1 MNDLD
6 KLFLLHRKMPNVIE
20 TFTFN
25 SKDVSVLKNE
35 ALIILDTNVLLLPYK
50 AGKTSFDA
58 ILSVYNKLKKE
69 NRLFLPEQVAREFIK
84 NKPEK
89 IGELYQAL
97 NDKISKITVISDFN
111 YPILSDLQEYQ
122 DIQNKLVELE
132 NLKKA
137 ISKLNKSILGQIT
150 EWGWNDP
157 VSKQYR
163 TVFTKDTFILLD
175 ENISDENTLMT
186 NLNDRN
192 DLKLP
197 PGYKDEGKSENSIGD
212 YLIWLSIIQIAT
224 EKKKDVIFI
233 SGDEKSD
240 WQHRSNDTALFPRF
254 ELVEEFRKETNG
266 KTINIMPLSKFMEL
280 LEQDVGVVE
289 DIKKEEERYI
299 ENLEKFFIFQHEC
312 PHCKKNIEKELNNDF
327 SKSIVVSCYD
337 CDGKYHIYKDYQGQ
351 IGVKIYERK
360 KIVPMIMDEIEDVD
374 CPNCGYH
381 NTIILKTRHNS
392 TVHNICQECDIK
404 FSSHRLKD
412 MSVKTVKCE

>member
-6 KLFLLHRKMPNVIE
+6 KLFLLHRKMPNVVE

-25 SKDVSVLKNE
+25 SKDISILKNE

-58 ILSVYNKLKKE
+58 IINVYNKLKNE

-89 IGELYQAL
+89 IGELYKAL
-97 NDKISKITVISDFN
+97 NDKISKITVISDFD

-122 DIQNKLVELE
+122 NIQNKLKDLDE
-132 NLKKA
+132 LKKE

-157 VSKQYR
+157 VSKKYR
-163 TVFTKDTFILLD
+163 QVFTEETFILLD
-175 ENISDENTLMT
+175 QDISDEKTLMDT
-186 NLNDRN
+186 LNDRN
-192 DLKLP
+192 GLKLP
-197 PGYKDEGKSENSIGD
+197 PGYKDEGKEENSIGD
-212 YLIWLSIIQIAT
+212 YLIWLAIIQIA
-224 EKKKDVIFI
+224 KAKDKDVIFI

-240 WQHRSNDTALFPRF
+240 WQHRSNETALFPRF
-254 ELVEEFRKETNG
+254 ELVEEFRKKTDG

-280 LEQDVGVVE
+280 LEQDESVVE

-299 ENLEKFFIFQHEC
+299 ENLDKNFIFQHEC
-312 PHCKKNIEKELNNDF
+312 PHCKNNIEKELKNDF
-327 SKSIVVSCYD
+327 SKSIVVSCYS
-337 CDGKYHIYKDYQGQ
+337 CEGKYHIFKDFQGQ
-351 IGVKIYERK
+351 IGVKIFESRK
-360 KIVPMIMDEIEDVD
+360 IDHIVMDQIEEVD
-374 CPNCGYH
+374 CPDCGFN
-381 NTIILKTRHNS
+381 NTIVLKTRHNS